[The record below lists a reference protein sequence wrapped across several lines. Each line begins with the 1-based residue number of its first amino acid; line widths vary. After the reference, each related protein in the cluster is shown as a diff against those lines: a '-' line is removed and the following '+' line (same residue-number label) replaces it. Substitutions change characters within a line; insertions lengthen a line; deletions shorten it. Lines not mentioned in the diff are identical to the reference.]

1 MKLLRSKSYAKFISS
16 ITGHFGG
23 RISAS
28 YALFAFLGA
37 VLPTASFALT
47 EVKWTNSSGGSFL
60 EPTNWN
66 GSALPVGGTS
76 KGTLDLDAGY
86 TVTFPA
92 GETASFSP
100 QFKTPYNAA
109 GATDL
114 KKLVLD
120 FKGSFEWTDAESGNY
135 EGEPFKFYSNAGH
148 FFNWE
153 SWNNAIGPAVVT
165 NALISLWVDKEK
177 NNKDS
182 IHMRIERGAFNMR
195 KDKQNGKIVVGHSA
209 PDGNNALEVVY
220 DNCAT
225 GVYGYADLR
234 LRAYDALF
242 AVRGGSW
249 VSFSN
254 DFDFPGVSEDT
265 YYTNRVEVSGEGSY
279 LYAGAFRFLNGNC
292 PNRDIGVVVKD
303 GGVFEVGELRQ
314 QSSSAGWINVTDG
327 GVLRL
332 RNTGGNFMKQAD
344 STIDLCVTNNGVLE
358 LAGLDR
364 GGRNR
369 HSHRR

>member
-1 MKLLRSKSYAKFISS
+1 MRSKSYAKFISS

-23 RISAS
+23 WISAS

-92 GETASFSP
+92 GGTASFSP
-100 QFKTPYNAA
+100 QFKTPSNAA

-120 FKGSFEWTDAESGNY
+120 FQGPFEWTDSESEIY
-135 EGEPFKFYSNAGH
+135 EGEPFKFYSNGGH

-153 SWNNAIGPAVVT
+153 SWNKKIGPAVVT
-165 NALISLWVDKEK
+165 NALVSLWVDKEK

-195 KDKQNGKIVVGHSA
+195 KDKQNGKIVIGHGA
-209 PDGNNALEVVY
+209 PENNALEVVY

-225 GVYGYADLR
+225 GVYGYVDMR
-234 LRAYDALF
+234 MRASDSLF

-254 DFDFPGVSEDT
+254 DFDFPGVTEDT

-279 LYAGAFRFLNGNC
+279 LYAGAFRFG
-292 PNRDIGVVVKD
+292 
-303 GGVFEVGELRQ
+303 
-314 QSSSAGWINVTDG
+314 
-327 GVLRL
+327 
-332 RNTGGNFMKQAD
+332 
-344 STIDLCVTNNGVLE
+344 ST
-358 LAGLDR
+358 
-364 GGRNR
+364 
-369 HSHRR
+369 